1 MPSVNL
7 SNVDLQRIGAAGA
20 LRHRVTF
27 AQRDTVEDA
36 YGNMT
41 ESWIDRFTVWAN
53 IIPKHGG
60 EQVMAERLA
69 GRQPVVIRV
78 RASPDTG
85 QITTD
90 WRATDEN
97 GREYNLRTALDP
109 LYGNG
114 RAGFWYEMLAETG
127 VAV

>member
-7 SNVDLQRIGAAGA
+7 SNVDLARIGDAGS
-20 LRHRVTF
+20 LRHRLTF
-27 AQRDTVEDA
+27 AQRDTTQDE

-41 ESWIDRFTVWAN
+41 ESWIDRFTVSAA

-78 RASPDTG
+78 RASPDTN
-85 QITTD
+85 QVTTD

-97 GREYNLRTALDP
+97 GHEYNLPTALDP
-109 LYGNG
+109 LYGNS

>member
-7 SNVDLQRIGAAGA
+7 SNVDLARIGDAGS
-20 LRHRVTF
+20 LRHRLTF
-27 AQRDTVEDA
+27 AQRDTTQDE

-41 ESWIDRFTVWAN
+41 ESWIDRFTVSAA

-78 RASPDTG
+78 RASPETN
-85 QITTD
+85 QVTTD

-97 GREYNLRTALDP
+97 GHEYNLRTALDP
-109 LYGNG
+109 LYGNS

>member
-7 SNVDLQRIGAAGA
+7 SNVDLARIGDAGA
-20 LRHRVTF
+20 LRHRITF
-27 AQRDTVEDA
+27 AQRDTTADE

-41 ESWIDRFTVWAN
+41 ENWVDKFTVWAN

-60 EQVMAERLA
+60 EQVMAEQLA

-78 RASPDTG
+78 RASPDTS

-90 WRATDEN
+90 WKATDET
-97 GREYNLRTALDP
+97 GRAYNLRTALDP
-109 LYGNG
+109 LYGSSRLG
-114 RAGFWYEMLAETG
+114 LWYEMLAETG